1 VCPARP
7 AATAAQQD
15 FECFTHRKDGIGMA
29 RVKGAMMTRKRRK
42 KVLKLAKGY
51 WGAKSRHF
59 KMAKQA
65 VMKSGNYAFIGRKQ
79 RKRDF
84 RRLWI
89 TRISAACRM
98 NGINYSTF
106 MNGLKKAGITL
117 NRKML
122 SEIAIADAAGF
133 TALVEKAKAA
143 L

>member
-1 VCPARP
+1 
-7 AATAAQQD
+7 
-15 FECFTHRKDGIGMA
+15 MA
-29 RVKGAMMTRKRRK
+29 RVKGALMTRKRRK
-42 KVLKLAKGY
+42 KTLKLAKGY
-51 WGAKSRHF
+51 FGAKSKHF

-65 VMKSGNYAFIGRKQ
+65 VMKSGNYAYIGRKQ

-98 NGINYSTF
+98 NDISYSVF
-106 MNGLKKAGITL
+106 MNGLKKAGVEL

-122 SEIAIADAAGF
+122 SEIAINDAAAF